1 MLKIKSKE
9 TLAHMK
15 EINNK
20 IDCMAQGTLFSNLM
34 EKNLQ
39 KAKHTHTHT
48 RTHVC
53 VTKSFAVNL
62 KRAQGCKS
70 TTLQF

>member
-48 RTHVC
+48 HTHAC
-53 VTKSFAVNL
+53 MCD
-62 KRAQGCKS
+62 QIICCKPETS
-70 TTLQF
+70 TGL

>member
-34 EKNLQ
+34 EKNLLNT
-39 KAKHTHTHT
+39 HTHTH
-48 RTHVC
+48 THVC

>member
-1 MLKIKSKE
+1 MKRVQMLKIKSKE

-34 EKNLQ
+34 EKNLLNT
-39 KAKHTHTHT
+39 HTHTH
-48 RTHVC
+48 
-53 VTKSFAVNL
+53 
-62 KRAQGCKS
+62 KRKRNPNIMTVSIQS
-70 TTLQF
+70 